1 MNEKIISNIL
11 SKQKAQEEIYL
22 TKYINQLEKIY
33 KEDNSKKKDK
43 LRREADKYIDELS
56 IIKQEKENVK
66 EILKSIYS
74 IKEIKEENNNSIR

>member
-74 IKEIKEENNNSIR
+74 INEIKEENNNSIR